1 MLGYWCFCYIIETN
15 GFYYFVIFIMYGRLL
30 GFFSLTNQQSVSQT
44 VCLSVV
50 LPVCLSVGLS
60 VCQSGRD
67 SQTCWAVTLSSQPVR
82 ESVSWTVNLSRGF
95 FRLSARQSV
104 SHSVSPS
111 VSHSVG
117 SLVDGSVNH
126 ALVCNKI
133 EMQKDPPSHSIKCK
147 ADHINNSPCWTS

>member
-15 GFYYFVIFIMYGRLL
+15 GFYYFVTFIMYGRLL
-30 GFFSLTNQQSVSQT
+30 GFFFFDKSTVSQSD
-44 VCLSVV
+44 CLS
-50 LPVCLSVGLS
+50 VCLSVGLS

-95 FRLSARQSV
+95 FRLSGRQSV